1 MELQLKIIGGLLIAL
16 ALVHIFFPAYFGWKK
31 ELQSISL
38 INRQVMYV
46 HTFFIAIIIFLMGV
60 FCIYCTTDI
69 IYTKLGKQFSLALSV
84 FWGLRLFFQFFIYSP
99 KLWKRKYFETIIHIV
114 FSILWAYLT
123 IIFFLVYV
131 SK

>member
-1 MELQLKIIGGLLIAL
+1 MELQLKIIGGMLIAL

-46 HTFFIAIIIFLMGV
+46 HTFFIAVIIFLMGA

-69 IYTKLGKQFSLALSV
+69 IYTKF
-84 FWGLRLFFQFFIYSP
+84 
-99 KLWKRKYFETIIHIV
+99 RKAIL
-114 FSILWAYLT
+114 FSIICFLGFT
-123 IIFFLVYV
+123 VIFSIFYIL
-131 SK
+131 SKALERKIF

>member
-46 HTFFIAIIIFLMGV
+46 HTFFIAFTIFLLGI
-60 FCIYCTTDI
+60 FCIYSTTDI
-69 IYTKLGKQFSLALSV
+69 LYTKLGKQFSLALSV

-99 KLWKRKYFETIIHIV
+99 KLWKGKYFETIIHII